1 MAASRG
7 LRLNLSIFALCLRR
21 VMRRYLLL
29 VSPPVLLLEPEVLFV
44 FGRSTPLL
52 AEDLCRPPPPAVL
65 LLCAPVLLVFRPG
78 APLLAE
84 DLGRPALLGVLFFA
98 GFTFL
103 SALVLCV
110 PPRPRPPHL
119 QVLPGDVHP
128 DEAARRRVPP

>member
-21 VMRRYLLL
+21 VIRRYLLL

-44 FGRSTPLL
+44 FGRST
-52 AEDLCRPPPPAVL
+52 
-65 LLCAPVLLVFRPG
+65 
-78 APLLAE
+78 PLLAE

-128 DEAARRRVPP
+128 DAAARRTALPAP